1 MNINELQI
9 GDYVRCKDRKE
20 ALRLLTVRGINIGD
34 VSTVI
39 CLCMH
44 SAYRDD
50 IVHGTDV
57 FDVRDLSPVP
67 LTADILERSGFT
79 REPMSM
85 RCTIFKKDGGR
96 IYLELK
102 DPNEHEWLLAITRRF
117 PTSARC
123 ELQMRVHYVHEL
135 QHAMRLLMFDDEII
149 AYDK

>member
-39 CLCMH
+39 GLCMH
-44 SAYRDD
+44 HAYRDD
-50 IVHGTDV
+50 VAHGTDV
-57 FDVRDLSPVP
+57 FDVRDLS
-67 LTADILERSGFT
+67 
-79 REPMSM
+79 PMSM
-85 RCTIFKKDGGR
+85 RCTIFKKDGGH